1 MSTKLVTSGPFKVL
15 AFDCNE
21 KDHKNQIESAKNVL
35 DNTSITLKL
44 VETKEPNIKEVK
56 PLFTFSNVQYNK
68 IGIIINDTLIMIY
81 DRENIPIRSGKEADT
96 KGNKFK
102 RDLAFNVPEEV
113 HLLFNMIS
121 EFIKSSVTKYLT
133 SINIKTKCNRISTN
147 TYSPST
153 ENDEKKFIL
162 KGIVSRYSEFFCMCD
177 GKIKPLSSKNDKVFT
192 SLLKAKTEF
201 SKNLFVFNSIVIYLA
216 YNRITCVA
224 DLMSSIIKPY
234 VKTYS
239 KTSFMDTIEFTEE
252 EKKNFNVDE
261 SIVNNL
267 NSSPQESIVTEKT
280 NTNDSELSTQDLL
293 DALDENN

>member
-15 AFDCNE
+15 AFVYDE
-21 KDHKNQIESAKNVL
+21 KDHKNQLESAKNVL
-35 DNTSITLKL
+35 DNTITTLKL

-56 PLFTFSNVQYNK
+56 TIFTYSNETYNK
-68 IGIIINDTLIMIY
+68 IGIIIGTLITIY
-81 DRENIPIRSGKEADT
+81 DRENISIRSGKEADT

-133 SINIKTKCNRISTN
+133 SINIKTKCNRISTT

-177 GKIKPLSSKNDKVFT
+177 GKIKPLSSKNDKAFT

-216 YNRITCVA
+216 YNRISCVA

-261 SIVNNL
+261 SLVNNL

-280 NTNDSELSTQDLL
+280 STNENEMSTQDLL
-293 DALDENN
+293 DALDESN

>member
-1 MSTKLVTSGPFKVL
+1 MSTKLVSSGPFRVL
-15 AFDCNE
+15 AFVYNE

-35 DNTSITLKL
+35 DNTIITLKL

-56 PLFTFSNVQYNK
+56 TIFTFSNESYNK
-68 IGIIINDTLIMIY
+68 IGIIINDTLTMIY
-81 DRENIPIRSGKEADT
+81 DRENISIRNGKEADT

-147 TYSPST
+147 TYTPST

-162 KGIVSRYSEFFCMCD
+162 KGIVSRYSKFFCMCD
-177 GKIKPLSSKNDKVFT
+177 GKLKPLSSKNDKVFT

-252 EKKNFNVDE
+252 EKKKF
-261 SIVNNL
+261 
-267 NSSPQESIVTEKT
+267 
-280 NTNDSELSTQDLL
+280 
-293 DALDENN
+293 